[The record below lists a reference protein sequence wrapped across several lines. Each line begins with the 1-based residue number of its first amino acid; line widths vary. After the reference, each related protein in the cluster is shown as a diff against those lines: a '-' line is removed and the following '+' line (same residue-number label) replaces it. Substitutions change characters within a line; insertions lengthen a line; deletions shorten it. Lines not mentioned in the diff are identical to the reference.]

1 MGAVLKDKYADWEG
15 FVMAHQ
21 RRQSFEIDMC
31 SGPILG
37 KLLQFAFPLMLSSM
51 LQLLFNAADIVVV
64 GRFAGD
70 NSLAAVGST
79 APIVHL
85 LCNLFIGLSVGANIL
100 ASRFYGAGDREG
112 LRQTVHTAV
121 LMSLISGAF
130 LTVAGVLC
138 TRSILVWMQS
148 PPEVI
153 DLAALYLKIYFLGM
167 PANMLY
173 NFGAALLRAVGDT
186 RRPLLFLFIAG
197 IINVVLNL
205 VFVIVFHM
213 DVAGVALATIIS
225 ETVSAFLVVRCM
237 MRESGAVHLE
247 LRQLKLWPIRVK
259 QILQTGLPAGLQNI
273 MFSLAN
279 VVIQSTINSFGPT
292 IVAGNAAAENIEA
305 FVYAA
310 SNACYQASL
319 CFTSQ
324 NLGAGQLDRIPKIL
338 KRSQLCAG
346 VACTTLGCLAYLFGA
361 QLLGIYTDSPDVVAA
376 GLSHMAIISVTY
388 GICGLMDAT
397 VGCLRGIG
405 YSVLPMFTALIGI
418 CGLRLLLVTAL
429 FHFPRFHVIQT
440 VFWAYPVSWTVTFIA
455 HLTFFLICFRRVKRH
470 HES

>member
-1 MGAVLKDKYADWEG
+1 
-15 FVMAHQ
+15 MAYP
-21 RRQSFEIDMC
+21 RRQSYEIDMC

-37 KLLQFAFPLMLSSM
+37 KLLQFALPLMLSSM

-79 APIVHL
+79 SSIVQL

-100 ASRFYGAGDREG
+100 ASRFYGAGDREAM
-112 LRQTVHTAV
+112 RQTVHTSI
-121 LMSLISGAF
+121 LLSLISGILLA
-130 LTVAGVLC
+130 VAGFFSA
-138 TRSILVWMQS
+138 RGILSLMQS

-186 RRPLLFLFIAG
+186 KRPLLFLSAAG
-197 IINVVLNL
+197 IINVALNL
-205 VFVIVFHM
+205 LFVIVFHL

-225 ETVSAFLVVRCM
+225 ETVSAALVVRCM
-237 MRESGAVHLE
+237 MKEDGACHLE
-247 LRQLKLWPIRVK
+247 LRQLHLWRIRVK

-279 VVIQSTINSFGPT
+279 VAIQSTINSFGP
-292 IVAGNAAAENIEA
+292 IVVAGNAAAENIEA

-324 NLGAGQLDRIPKIL
+324 NLGAGRLERIPKIL
-338 KRSQLCAG
+338 IRSQICA
-346 VACTTLGCLAYLFGA
+346 ALSCTVLGCTAYLFGT
-361 QLLGIYTDSPDVVAA
+361 QLLGIYTDSPAVISA
-376 GLSHMAIISVTY
+376 GLAHMVIISVAY

-405 YSVLPMFTALIGI
+405 YSVLPMLTALFGV
-418 CGLRLLLVTAL
+418 CGLRLAIVFAL
-429 FHFPRFHVIQT
+429 FRFPRFHVIQT
-440 VFWAYPVSWTVTFIA
+440 VFWAYPVSWTVTFLA
-455 HLTFFLICFRRVKRH
+455 HLLFFPICFRRVKRH
-470 HES
+470 YET

>member
-1 MGAVLKDKYADWEG
+1 
-15 FVMAHQ
+15 MAYP
-21 RRQSFEIDMC
+21 RRQGFEIDMC

-37 KLLQFAFPLMLSSM
+37 KLLQFALPLMLSSM
-51 LQLLFNAADIVVV
+51 LQLLFNSADIVVV

-79 APIVHL
+79 SSIVNL

-121 LMSLISGAF
+121 LLSLISGALLAVIGF
-130 LTVAGVLC
+130 FSARG
-138 TRSILVWMQS
+138 ILSLMQS

-167 PANMLY
+167 PANMVY

-186 RRPLLFLFIAG
+186 RRPLLFLLLAG
-197 IINVVLNL
+197 ILNVVLNL

-213 DVAGVALATIIS
+213 DVAGVALATILS
-225 ETVSAFLVVRCM
+225 ECLSAFLVVRCM
-237 MRESGAVHLE
+237 VRESGAVHLE
-247 LRQLKLWPIRVK
+247 LRQLKLWRIRVK
-259 QILQTGLPAGLQNI
+259 QILQTGVPAGMQNI
-273 MFSLAN
+273 MFALAN

-292 IVAGNAAAENIEA
+292 LVAGNAAAENIEA
-305 FVYAA
+305 FIYAA

-324 NLGAGQLDRIPKIL
+324 NLGAGQLDRIPRIL
-338 KRSQLCAG
+338 RRSQACAG
-346 VACTTLGCLAYLFGA
+346 IACSSLGILAYLFGT
-361 QLLGIYTDSPDVVAA
+361 QLLGIYTDSPDVIAA
-376 GLSHMAIISVTY
+376 GLEHMVIISLTY

-397 VGCLRGIG
+397 VGSLRGIG
-405 YSVLPMFTALIGI
+405 YSVLPMFTALVGV
-418 CGLRLLLVTAL
+418 CGVRLLLVTIL
-429 FHFPRFHVIQT
+429 FRFPRFHVIQT
-440 VFWAYPVSWTVTFIA
+440 VYWCYPVSWTITFLA
-455 HLTFFLICFRRVKRH
+455 HLTFFILCFRRVKRH

>member
-1 MGAVLKDKYADWEG
+1 
-15 FVMAHQ
+15 MA
-21 RRQSFEIDMC
+21 RLPAKSFEMDMC
-31 SGPILG
+31 SGPILS
-37 KLLQFAFPLMLSSM
+37 KLLQFALPLMLSSM

-79 APIVHL
+79 SSIVHL
-85 LCNLFIGLSVGANIL
+85 LTNLFLGLSIGANIL

-121 LMSLISGAF
+121 LMSLVSGVMLAVVGIF
-130 LTVAGVLC
+130 C
-138 TRSILVWMQS
+138 TRTVLVWMQS

-153 DLAALYLKIYFLGM
+153 DLAALYLKIYFIGM

-186 RRPLLFLFIAG
+186 RRPLLFLLLAG
-197 IINVVLNL
+197 IINVGLNL
-205 VFVIVFHM
+205 LFVIVFHM
-213 DVAGVALATIIS
+213 DVAGVALATILS
-225 ETVSAFLVVRCM
+225 ETVSALLVVRCM
-237 MRESGAVHLE
+237 MKETGAVHLE

-259 QILQTGLPAGLQNI
+259 QILQTGVPAGLQQI

-279 VVIQSTINSFGPT
+279 VVIQSTVNSFGPT
-292 IVAGNAAAENIEA
+292 MVAGNAAAENIEA

-310 SNACYQASL
+310 CNAFSQASL

-324 NLGAGQLDRIPKIL
+324 NLGAGRLDRIPKIL
-338 KRSQLCAG
+338 TRSLLCGG
-346 VACTTLGCLAYLFGA
+346 VICTSLGWFAYLFGT
-361 QLLGIYTDSPDVVAA
+361 QLLGIYTDNPEVITA

-397 VGCLRGIG
+397 AGSLRGIG
-405 YSVLPMFTALIGI
+405 YSVLPMLISLVGV
-418 CGLRLLLVTAL
+418 CVLRLLLVTAL
-429 FHFPRFHVIQT
+429 FQFPRFHVIET
-440 VFWAYPVSWTVTFIA
+440 VFSAYPVSWSVTFIA
-455 HLTFFLICFRRVKRH
+455 HLTFFLICFRRVKRRL
-470 HES
+470 ES